1 MSGALRM
8 HVRCGTMSG
17 VNIWEPETPLNVGEA
32 RYAPGGTF
40 GPRIQRNLQLV
51 YVWSGQV
58 TVWID
63 GRAVTV
69 RPNEGILL
77 LPHHRERFRFARD
90 TATRHGWC
98 EVLDAVVRPGAVKM
112 LEAVSCRPHPISSRI
127 RVLSDEA
134 LALRADV
141 RWAARIERDHLC
153 AAILLEFL
161 RYAGVSDPAIRP
173 GSSDE
178 NVPHTVGLALDVI
191 HQEYATLGSVAD
203 IADRVGVTPQHLA
216 RLFGRYVGS
225 RPGDY
230 LWSRRTDRAVDL
242 ITSTGLTLGEI
253 AAQTGFRTPFHLSRR
268 VRRVTGSA
276 PTELRGER
284 ARRQHT

>member
-1 MSGALRM
+1 M
-8 HVRCGTMSG
+8 HGRCGTMSG
-17 VNIWEPETPLNVGEA
+17 VNIWGPDTPLNVGEV

-51 YVWSGQV
+51 YVWSGEA

-69 RPNEGILL
+69 RPDEGVLL

-90 TATRHGWC
+90 TETRHGWC
-98 EVLDAVVRPGAVKM
+98 EALDPVIRPGAVRI
-112 LEAVSCRPHPISSRI
+112 LEAVSGRSHRISPRI

-134 LALRADV
+134 LALRADA

-161 RYAGVSDPAIRP
+161 RYAGVPDPAVRP
-173 GSSDE
+173 GPSDE
-178 NVPHTVGLALDVI
+178 SVPHTVGLALDVI

-203 IADRVGVTPQHLA
+203 IADRVGVTSQHLA

-225 RPGDY
+225 RPGEY
-230 LWSRRTDRAVDL
+230 LWSRRIERALDL
-242 ITSTGLTLGEI
+242 IESTGLTLGEI

-268 VRRVTGSA
+268 VREATGRA
-276 PTELRGER
+276 PTELRGEPA
-284 ARRQHT
+284 ARRDD